1 MKRTINQYQ
10 FADAFRSAG
19 RQDQFSYAG
28 LNALFGYLEYE
39 DIGKEIELDV
49 IALCCEYSE
58 HKSAL
63 DAAADY
69 GYDVDDESEENAMQ
83 FLRHNTTVIEFD
95 GGIIIQ
101 QF

>member
-1 MKRTINQYQ
+1 MR
-10 FADAFRSAG
+10 
-19 RQDQFSYAG
+19 
-28 LNALFGYLEYE
+28 
-39 DIGKEIELDV
+39 KEIELDV
-49 IALCCEYSE
+49 IALCCEFSE

-83 FLRHNTTVIEFD
+83 FLRDNTTVIEFD

>member
-1 MKRTINQYQ
+1 MRIH
-10 FADAFRSAG
+10 AA
-19 RQDQFSYAG
+19 
-28 LNALFGYLEYE
+28 
-39 DIGKEIELDV
+39 KEIELDV

-69 GYDVDDESEENAMQ
+69 GFDVDDESEENAMQ
-83 FLRHNTTVIEFD
+83 FFRDNTQVIEFD

-101 QF
+101 NF

>member
-1 MKRTINQYQ
+1 MLSNLPADRIN
-10 FADAFRSAG
+10 SAMP
-19 RQDQFSYAG
+19 G
-28 LNALFGYLEYE
+28 LMPFLDHLEEYE
-39 DIGKEIELDV
+39 ESTGKEIELDV

-63 DAAADY
+63 DAAAAY

-83 FLRHNTTVIEFD
+83 FFRDNTTVIEFD

>member
-1 MKRTINQYQ
+1 
-10 FADAFRSAG
+10 
-19 RQDQFSYAG
+19 
-28 LNALFGYLEYE
+28 
-39 DIGKEIELDV
+39 
-49 IALCCEYSE
+49 
-58 HKSAL
+58 L

-83 FLRHNTTVIEFD
+83 FFRDNTTVIEFD